1 MVDDLLLPTD
11 ARGKRDETRRL
22 GREEI
27 GLAVFGVST
36 TSLGSR
42 KCDLEGC

>member
-1 MVDDLLLPTD
+1 MVDDLLLPTN
-11 ARGKRDETRRL
+11 ARGKRDETRL